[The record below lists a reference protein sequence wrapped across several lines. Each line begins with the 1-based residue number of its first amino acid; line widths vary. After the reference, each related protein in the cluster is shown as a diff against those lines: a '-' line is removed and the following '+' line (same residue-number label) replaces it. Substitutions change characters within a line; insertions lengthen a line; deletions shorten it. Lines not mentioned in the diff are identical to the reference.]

1 MTRLLAAAILFIGA
15 CAPAPSGA
23 PAPGESGPFSIIL
36 MIGDGTGLNQ
46 WAAARLVSE
55 ELSID
60 RFPVVGLV
68 DTRSSDSWI
77 TDSAAGATAFSAGV
91 RTYNGAIAMDPDTQ
105 AVPTVLELAESRGWS
120 SGLVATSAITHA
132 TPAAFA
138 AHVPSRNMYQ
148 EIAAQLTSSDVDV
161 LLGGG
166 RRFFAAAT
174 REDGQDLLEQ
184 LSNRAT
190 LVESADEFLA
200 LDLDTVGSLVG
211 FFADDHPGP
220 ATDRAPS
227 LSQLTD
233 AALRVLEK
241 NRNGLFLMVEGSQID
256 WRGHENASLQ
266 ELIPEVLDFD
276 LAIGA
281 ALRFQERRPNTLIV
295 VVADHETGGLALH
308 ADSAGEFRAHYTT
321 GSHTAGLVPL
331 FARGPGAERFGGV
344 LANYR
349 VGQLLLQLVRDD
361 GPRLAGPGR
370 PELHGDP

>member
-1 MTRLLAAAILFIGA
+1 MTRILAAFLLLVLSA
-15 CAPAPSGA
+15 CAPPSDA
-23 PAPGESGPFSIIL
+23 PAPVESGPFSIIL
-36 MIGDGTGLNQ
+36 MIGDGAGLNQ

-91 RTYNGAIAMDPDTQ
+91 RTYNGAIAMGPDTQ

-120 SGLVATSAITHA
+120 SGLVATAAITHA

-148 EIAAQLTSSDVDV
+148 EIAAQLAASDVDV

-174 REDGQDLLEQ
+174 RQDGQDLLGQ
-184 LSNRAT
+184 LSGRAT

-200 LDLDTVGSLVG
+200 LDLDTVASLVG

-220 ATDRAPS
+220 ATDRTPS
-227 LSQLTD
+227 LPQMTD
-233 AALRVLEK
+233 AAVRVLEK
-241 NRNGLFLMVEGSQID
+241 DRQGFFLMVEGSQID
-256 WRGHENASLQ
+256 WRGHENAPLQ

-276 LAIGA
+276 LAVGA
-281 ALRFQERRPNTLIV
+281 ALRFQESRPNTLIV
-295 VVADHETGGLALH
+295 VVADHETGGLALNT
-308 ADSAGEFRAHYTT
+308 DSAGEFRAHYTT

-331 FARGPGAERFGGV
+331 FARGPGSEHFGGV

-349 VGQLLLQLVRDD
+349 VGQLLLQLVRED

-370 PELHGDP
+370 TEPYGDP